1 MSQIT
6 FPVERIGPIANDTH
20 ARSGQQ
26 QMEVTLNVSQTHMR
40 KLLNEIAKS
49 VPGETLAEWLKEDFQ
64 WSVTEIEVT
73 K

>member
-6 FPVERIGPIANDTH
+6 FPVERIGPIANYTH
-20 ARSGQQ
+20 VRSGQP

-40 KLLNEIAKS
+40 KLLSEIAKN
-49 VPGETLAEWLKEDFQ
+49 VPGEELADWLLEDLDWQ
-64 WSVTEIEVT
+64 VTDVEAT

>member
-6 FPVERIGPIANDTH
+6 FPVERVGPIANYTH

-26 QMEVTLNVSQTHMR
+26 QMEVTLSVSQAHMR
-40 KLLNEIAKS
+40 TLLNEIAS
-49 VPGETLAEWLKEDFQ
+49 CVPGETLADWLLEDLDWQ
-64 WSVTEIEVT
+64 VTDVEAQ